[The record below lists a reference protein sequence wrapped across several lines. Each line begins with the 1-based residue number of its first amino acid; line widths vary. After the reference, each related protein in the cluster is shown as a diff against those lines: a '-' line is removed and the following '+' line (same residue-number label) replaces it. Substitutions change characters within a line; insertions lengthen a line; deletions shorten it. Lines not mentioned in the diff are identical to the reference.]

1 MTYDPYRQLNLIEE
15 ASAREHGWT
24 WSSKQYGNRSRLDY
38 ILVLRNLAKF
48 VTHAHISD
56 NQLDK
61 LDHRTINITI
71 NFHSTPN
78 VQSYFRCQNE
88 LHKDNL

>member
-61 LDHRTINITI
+61 LDHRTIHITI
-71 NFHSTPN
+71 NFHSTP
-78 VQSYFRCQNE
+78 VRFKIDLFGYFGKNTM
-88 LHKDNL
+88 